1 MMRYVAIGAVLTLV
15 GALPDGAS
23 AQRPSRD
30 WRPDERVV
38 IGDFRTINAVATAY
52 DRVFAVSPWQL
63 LIWRPGFREWEGP
76 FDPPDPRFLQG
87 VTAALA
93 DPLDNSVWMARPRGW
108 THYEPDLRLW
118 SAGDVPEGVLAIA
131 FDLANPTSGLLMR
144 TREGWVE
151 LPRGGLSPIPASA
164 PQRPIVP
171 PSVETFLRDH
181 PAVEALSAGVLTDAR
196 LRRARFTSL
205 APSFDRMGWYL
216 GTSGVGL
223 FFLPEGSAVPEPLA
237 FGVAGPSVSALFAVP
252 GGVWAM
258 SERTAINDAAL
269 TFLSSDLREVR
280 YLTGPSATGLPFNTA
295 RKLIGAG
302 PGLWAATDQG
312 AAHIELQSGRVEL
325 LDGTRGLPDRRV
337 FDITTRQGWLGVA
350 SEGGAL
356 RYTLDSLIP
365 LRVAPSLAG
374 AAYAIAMNADTTWI
388 GTDDGLLFTLG
399 RDGALQRPAGMQG
412 LEFAEPVIALAWMGR
427 SLLGLT
433 PTRVIWRDAS
443 NRWQAGVDYENQLG
457 RLRGF
462 TVDGDGVWLAGE
474 RGAGWARLGLPVV
487 RPVLDGDIPGD
498 ARDVAV
504 DAEYIWV
511 AAAGGVVRFSRE
523 ALR

>member
-1 MMRYVAIGAVLTLV
+1 MRLLAIPVAYSLMLVLPAGAW
-15 GALPDGAS
+15 
-23 AQRPSRD
+23 AQSPSRD

-38 IGDFRTINAVATAY
+38 IGDFRTINAVAAAY

-76 FDPPDPRFLQG
+76 FTPPDPRFLQG

-93 DPLDNSVWMARPRGW
+93 DPLDNSVWMARRTGW
-108 THYEPDLRLW
+108 TRYEPDLRLW
-118 SAGDVPEGVLAIA
+118 SAGDVPEGVFSIA
-131 FDLANPTSGLLMR
+131 FDLGNPAGGLLMR
-144 TREGWVE
+144 TRNGWLE
-151 LPRGGLSPIPASA
+151 LPRGGLSPISA
-164 PQRPIVP
+164 AAPRQPIAP
-171 PSVETFLRDH
+171 PSVEGFLRDH
-181 PAVEALSAGVLTDAR
+181 PALAGLSAGVLSDAR
-196 LRRARFTSL
+196 LRRAQFTSV

-237 FGVAGPSVSALFAVP
+237 FGVAGASVSALFAVP

-269 TFLSSDLREVR
+269 TFLSSDLREFR
-280 YLTGPSATGLPFNTA
+280 YLTGPAATGLPFNTA

-302 PGLWAATDQG
+302 PALWAATDQG

-325 LDGTRGLPDRRV
+325 LDDTRGLPDRRV
-337 FDITTRQGWLGVA
+337 FDVTTRQGWLGVA
-350 SEGGAL
+350 SEGGAV
-356 RYTLDSLIP
+356 RYALDSLIP
-365 LRVAPSLAG
+365 LRVAPTLNRP
-374 AAYAIAMNADTTWI
+374 AYAIAINADTTWI
-388 GTDDGLLFTLG
+388 GTEDGLVFTLG
-399 RDGALQRPAGMQG
+399 RDGDLLRPAGMQG

-433 PTRVIWRDAS
+433 PTRVIWRDAD
-443 NRWQAGVDYENQLG
+443 NQWQAGVDYENQLG
-457 RLRGF
+457 RLRAL
-462 TVDGDGVWLAGE
+462 TVDGDGVWIAGE

-487 RPVLDGDIPGD
+487 RPVFDGDIPGD

-504 DAEYIWV
+504 DAEHIWI
-511 AAAGGVVRFSRE
+511 AAAGGVVRFARE